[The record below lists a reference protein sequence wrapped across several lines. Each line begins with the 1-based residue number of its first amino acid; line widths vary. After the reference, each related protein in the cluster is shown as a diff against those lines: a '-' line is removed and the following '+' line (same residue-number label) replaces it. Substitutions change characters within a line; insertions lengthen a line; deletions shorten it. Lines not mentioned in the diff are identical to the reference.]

1 VIEACALQPD
11 INSLPSGDTTE
22 IGEKVKQNSSLYFW
36 MKCGLKA
43 PDSLSKDNLFT
54 LESFIFLSLNSLMVL
69 MEIENA
75 VFFKNRICSFL

>member
-22 IGEKVKQNSSLYFW
+22 IGEKVKQNSSLYFL

-43 PDSLSKDNLFT
+43 PDSLSKDNLLT
-54 LESFIFLSLNSLMVL
+54 MESFILLSLNSLMV
-69 MEIENA
+69 
-75 VFFKNRICSFL
+75 FFRNRKCSFLLK